1 MNEIV
6 ASTGTEQ
13 MISTL
18 IGILAIGLGV
28 LIVITYRK
36 LNDYERWRKL
46 FDKMGMNS
54 DFCKE
59 LMTDIKNE
67 TTSVAK
73 KQGIKEVRDRK
84 ITILDDVNTE
94 TIAKYETKAQVASE
108 RKLEKDKHDRESNR
122 EDIGGKV

>member
-36 LNDYERWRKL
+36 LNEYERWRKL

-73 KQGIKEVRDRK
+73 KQGIREVRDRK
-84 ITILDDVNTE
+84 ITILDDVNKE

>member
-13 MISTL
+13 IISTL

-36 LNDYERWRKL
+36 LNEYERWRKL

-73 KQGIKEVRDRK
+73 KQGIREVRDRK
-84 ITILDDVNTE
+84 ITILDDVNKE